1 MKKFIMVNVTFE
13 GQDVY
18 TGRRSITNVVP
29 TIIPT
34 DSIETIETFYN
45 GYHYERGDV
54 TADARLKMK
63 DMREEDIGGCR
74 IFYVTKEG
82 WKRKITVLESI
93 SCIYAKI
100 EEK

>member
-1 MKKFIMVNVTFE
+1 MVNVTFE
-13 GQDVY
+13 EQNESN
-18 TGRRSITNVVP
+18 GRRRITNVVP

-45 GYHYERGDV
+45 GYHYERKDV
-54 TADARLKMK
+54 TKDALLKT
-63 DMREEDIGGCR
+63 RNILLEDIGGCR